1 MNRQTIRNRAK
12 IFLCALLASAA
23 VTAAPMQL
31 ECSAV
36 RVQPQNQTSAF
47 SENTQQQK
55 LYAQIAK
62 AVMQGKTTLDITLDT
77 PVQSE
82 QEMIALCRDALHRV
96 RRDYPESFLDNHTD
110 FAYYGDRR
118 GYSRVVYTFGYLPL
132 TAAQKQSLKDEV
144 AEIVEEGKKQT
155 KTTPEL
161 LCYFQQVL
169 KERVDYDTKAAQGT
183 SDADPT
189 AFHAYGALMEGQAVC
204 QGYAYAFKMLCDQAQ
219 IPCWIVTGYYKE
231 PHAWNYVLLNGNY
244 YQVDI
249 TWDDA
254 QDRPARSQTFLAGKK
269 YAQQY
274 TIEDNSAP
282 GTLAEQSYFEKQIP
296 AAKKQ
301 EEWVVNKTLSVAFAA
316 GE

>member
-1 MNRQTIRNRAK
+1 M
-12 IFLCALLASAA
+12 
-23 VTAAPMQL
+23 
-31 ECSAV
+31 
-36 RVQPQNQTSAF
+36 
-47 SENTQQQK
+47 
-55 LYAQIAK
+55 
-62 AVMQGKTTLDITLDT
+62 T
-77 PVQSE
+77 PK
-82 QEMIALCRDALHRV
+82 
-96 RRDYPESFLDNHTD
+96 RR
-110 FAYYGDRR
+110 
-118 GYSRVVYTFGYLPL
+118 
-132 TAAQKQSLKDEV
+132 K
-144 AEIVEEGKKQT
+144 
-155 KTTPEL
+155 
-161 LCYFQQVL
+161 
-169 KERVDYDTKAAQGT
+169 GT

-301 EEWVVNKTLSVAFAA
+301 EEQVVNKTLSEAFAA
-316 GE
+316 GK